1 MPKHKSKAYVSD
13 SDDSDISDDEKA
25 AKKRKLE
32 KKKKQQAKREED
44 EGSDM
49 IQLSNKRFISV
60 REFKGKCLIDIR
72 EYYDADGELKPGRKG
87 ISLSKDQWQKLKAAM
102 EDIDEKIQAI
112 EG

>member
-32 KKKKQQAKREED
+32 KKKKQAEREED

-49 IQLSNKRFISV
+49 IQLSNKRYVSV

-72 EYYDADGELKPGRKG
+72 EYYDAGGELKPGKKG
-87 ISLSKDQWQKLKAAM
+87 ISLTTDQWRRLKESM
-102 EDIDEKIQAI
+102 DDIDEKITDLV
-112 EG
+112 G

>member
-32 KKKKQQAKREED
+32 KKKKQAEREED

-49 IQLSNKRFISV
+49 IQLSNKRYVSV

-72 EYYDADGELKPGRKG
+72 EYYDAGGELKPGKKG
-87 ISLSKDQWQKLKAAM
+87 IALSKDQWQKLKAAM
-102 EDIDEKIQAI
+102 EDIDEKVQAI

>member
-25 AKKRKLE
+25 AKKRKME
-32 KKKKQQAKREED
+32 KKKKQKAEREED

-49 IQLSNKRFISV
+49 IQLSNKRYVSV

-72 EYYDADGELKPGRKG
+72 EYYDAGGELKPGKKG
-87 ISLSKDQWQKLKAAM
+87 ISLTTDQWRRLKEAVD
-102 EDIDEKIQAI
+102 DIDEKIADLD
-112 EG
+112 G

>member
-87 ISLSKDQWQKLKAAM
+87 ISLTTDQWRRLKEAM
-102 EDIDEKIQAI
+102 DEIDGKITDLV
-112 EG
+112 G